1 MSFSPYA
8 TLLLGIGI
16 GVSGQLMLKRG
27 MLQRPGF
34 QLRDLLSLLSN
45 SYVVS
50 GFICFGVS
58 TLVYLRALADL
69 DLSLAYPT
77 VGLSYALI
85 VILSQFFFDEKVSIN
100 RWVAVLIIC
109 SGVALVGLSS

>member
-1 MSFSPYA
+1 MPVLPYA
-8 TLLLGIGI
+8 FLILAIGLG
-16 GVSGQLMLKRG
+16 VAGQLLLKRG

-34 QLRDLLSLLSN
+34 QIKDLLSLAGDYTVIL
-45 SYVVS
+45 
-50 GFICFGVS
+50 GFLCYGVS

-85 VILSQFFFDEKVSIN
+85 VVLSQFFFNEKVSLA
-100 RWVAVLIIC
+100 RWIAVMIIC
-109 SGVALVGLSS
+109 SGVVLVGLSS